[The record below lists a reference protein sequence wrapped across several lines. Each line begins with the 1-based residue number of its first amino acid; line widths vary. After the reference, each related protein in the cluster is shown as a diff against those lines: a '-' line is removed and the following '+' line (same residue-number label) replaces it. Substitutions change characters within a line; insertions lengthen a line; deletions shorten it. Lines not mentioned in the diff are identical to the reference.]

1 MHIHMHICICTC
13 MYMHRRRLARAHA
26 HAESGGDV
34 GSWRRERQRG
44 RSHCSKAGFG
54 AIAHAPRTLGLTAPA
69 HQPSRLR
76 HRCTRAAR
84 VRAGGSA
91 GRLAAQAAAHTLGG
105 TLRVRAA
112 CGFCMT
118 FLWHAACPAPAL
130 ASDPA
135 TATARRGG
143 VDAASAA
150 LTLGDG
156 EPRRPVGSRRVDDEL
171 LGLVVRQLVD
181 SASAPRCS
189 DPASDCAQI

>member
-34 GSWRRERQRG
+34 GSWRRERQRR

-91 GRLAAQAAAHTLGG
+91 GRLAAQAAAHTLGD

-112 CGFCMT
+112 CSFCMHT
-118 FLWHAACPAPAL
+118 RMARCLPSTSSRIRPRHRHSSTRRRRRGECGVDPRQWR
-130 ASDPA
+130 AS
-135 TATARRGG
+135 TARRQQ
-143 VDAASAA
+143 
-150 LTLGDG
+150 T
-156 EPRRPVGSRRVDDEL
+156 RRRRAPWP
-171 LGLVVRQLVD
+171 G
-181 SASAPRCS
+181 SASAC
-189 DPASDCAQI
+189 

>member
-1 MHIHMHICICTC
+1 M
-13 MYMHRRRLARAHA
+13 R
-26 HAESGGDV
+26 GD
-34 GSWRRERQRG
+34 WRRKRQR
-44 RSHCSKAGFG
+44 
-54 AIAHAPRTLGLTAPA
+54 T
-69 HQPSRLR
+69 RLV
-76 HRCTRAAR
+76 TRF
-84 VRAGGSA
+84 
-91 GRLAAQAAAHTLGG
+91 
-105 TLRVRAA
+105 A
-112 CGFCMT
+112 CGLHAALACT
-118 FLWHAACPAPAL
+118 LVWRAACPAPAP

-150 LTLGDG
+150 LTLGHG